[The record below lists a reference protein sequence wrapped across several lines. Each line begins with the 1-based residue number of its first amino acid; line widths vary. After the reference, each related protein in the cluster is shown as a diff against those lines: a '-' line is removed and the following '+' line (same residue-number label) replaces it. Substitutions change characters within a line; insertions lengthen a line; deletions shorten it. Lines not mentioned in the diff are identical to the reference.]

1 MVIPFNSNHSLREH
15 VTTSLYMKIGKS
27 LLDLTWSSALSSLL
41 LAFRAFCH
49 FWPSARSVRGGV
61 DKPLSLDGE
70 AFLSQMCFFPFI
82 WVPFLSPSTFKQMCF
97 VHARKIRVQG
107 ETTCQTRMFPAI
119 PQAPLDQRNRKFL
132 RCLYRLDSRPSH
144 FDRSLP
150 EKDPCDHFTR
160 WVSDS
165 WFFGPPGIEKV
176 PHPDSEKD
184 GKGWKGSPKPPKLVW
199 IIPSLCKQPKAP
211 RHKGPNKGTCW
222 NYWCFNLGIDLYFD
236 PDFQVL
242 ASPASPQELVDAH
255 MRDAWLGSSHG
266 TCERLHGLHLTSGK
280 KDTNR
285 IKQYKIQMCHLRFA
299 VHCQPSFRL
308 SAVYFQSKPRTSRD
322 WSDASL
328 PFTMT
333 QGYVQCR
340 PWLPSC
346 KIYDSF
352 VSIFSWQSL
361 GYVNSPGPQLFLAAV
376 QKG

>member
-41 LAFRAFCH
+41 LAFWAFRH
-49 FWPSARSVRGGV
+49 FWSSARSVRGGV

-70 AFLSQMCFFPFI
+70 AFLSQMCFFPFLC
-82 WVPFLSPSTFKQMCF
+82 VPFLSPSTFKQMCF
-97 VHARKIRVQG
+97 VHARKIQG

-150 EKDPCDHFTR
+150 EKDPWDHFTR

-176 PHPDSEKD
+176 P
-184 GKGWKGSPKPPKLVW
+184 GKGMKRVSKPPKLVW

-211 RHKGPNKGTCW
+211 RHKGPNKGQCW
-222 NYWCFNLGIDLYFD
+222 NYWCFNLGIDPDFD

-242 ASPASPQELVDAH
+242 ASPASPQDLVDAH

-266 TCERLHGLHLTSGK
+266 TCERLHGLHFTSGK

-285 IKQYKIQMCHLRFA
+285 IKQ
-299 VHCQPSFRL
+299 
-308 SAVYFQSKPRTSRD
+308 
-322 WSDASL
+322 
-328 PFTMT
+328 
-333 QGYVQCR
+333 
-340 PWLPSC
+340 
-346 KIYDSF
+346 
-352 VSIFSWQSL
+352 
-361 GYVNSPGPQLFLAAV
+361 
-376 QKG
+376 